1 MAPRSGN
8 QLNGTELRQYLAGYL
23 GRTALG
29 IGLALVAAGIGV
41 ILARMGLLLFGVTSW
56 VGWLAM
62 LLGGIGLGAGLG
74 SVTAWLWLK
83 GMGSAFSSFL
93 ALVAV
98 TAGVGGAWVAFRYG
112 TGVETECCA
121 SPTMGPLAYA
131 VVGAVILSNLATLG
145 CGVTG
150 QTAARILRRR
160 NRLTP
165 EGLMNPQAKKTLS
178 R

>member
-1 MAPRSGN
+1 M
-8 QLNGTELRQYLAGYL
+8 
-23 GRTALG
+23 
-29 IGLALVAAGIGV
+29 
-41 ILARMGLLLFGVTSW
+41 
-56 VGWLAM
+56 GWLAM

-98 TAGVGGAWVAFRYG
+98 AAGVGGAWLAFRYG
-112 TGVETECCA
+112 TGVEPECCA
-121 SPTMGPLAYA
+121 SPTMGPLSYA
-131 VVGAVILSNLATLG
+131 VIGAVIVANLATLV

-150 QTAARILRRR
+150 QTVARALRRR
-160 NRLTP
+160 NQLSPSSPVILQP
-165 EGLMNPQAKKTLS
+165 EETLS

>member
-1 MAPRSGN
+1 M
-8 QLNGTELRQYLAGYL
+8 RQYFAGYL
-23 GRTALG
+23 GRTVLG
-29 IGLALVAAGIGV
+29 VGLALVAAGLGV
-41 ILARMGLLLFGVTSW
+41 ILGRMGLLLFGVTSW
-56 VGWLAM
+56 AGWLAM
-62 LLGGIGLGAGLG
+62 LLGGTGLGAGLG

-83 GMGSAFSSFL
+83 GMGNLFSAFL

-98 TAGVGGAWVAFRYG
+98 TAGVGGAWIAFRYG
-112 TGVETECCA
+112 TGVEPECCA

-131 VVGAVILSNLATLG
+131 IVGAVIFSNVATLV

-160 NRLTP
+160 NRVSAINP
-165 EGLMNPQAKKTLS
+165 MIPQAEETLS

>member
-1 MAPRSGN
+1 MSG
-8 QLNGTELRQYLAGYL
+8 TDLRQYLAGYL

-29 IGLALVAAGIGV
+29 LGLALVAAGLGV

-83 GMGSAFSSFL
+83 GMGNRFSSFL

-98 TAGVGGAWVAFRYG
+98 TAGMGGAWLAFRYG
-112 TGVETECCA
+112 TGVEPECCA
-121 SPTMGPLAYA
+121 SPAMGPLAYA
-131 VVGAVILSNLATLG
+131 VIGAVILANLAILV

-150 QTAARILRRR
+150 QTMARTLRRR
-160 NRLTP
+160 NQASRQNP
-165 EGLMNPQAKKTLS
+165 MSPQAEETFS

>member
-1 MAPRSGN
+1 MNAAD
-8 QLNGTELRQYLAGYL
+8 LRQYFAGYL

-29 IGLALVAAGIGV
+29 IGLALIAAGLGV

-98 TAGVGGAWVAFRYG
+98 SAGVGGAWLAFRYG
-112 TGVETECCA
+112 TGVEPECCA
-121 SPTMGPLAYA
+121 SPTMGPLSYA
-131 VVGAVILSNLATLG
+131 VIGAVILANLATLT
-145 CGVTG
+145 CAVTG
-150 QTAARILRRR
+150 QTVARVLRRR
-160 NRLTP
+160 NHVSP
-165 EGLMNPQAKKTLS
+165 SSPIVPQAEETLS

>member
-1 MAPRSGN
+1 M
-8 QLNGTELRQYLAGYL
+8 RQYFAGYL

-29 IGLALVAAGIGV
+29 VGLALVAAGLGV

-83 GMGSAFSSFL
+83 GMGTVFSSFL

-98 TAGVGGAWVAFRYG
+98 TAGVGGAWIAFRYG
-112 TGVETECCA
+112 TGVEPECCA

-131 VVGAVILSNLATLG
+131 VIGSVILSNLATLVG
-145 CGVTG
+145 GVTG
-150 QTAARILRRR
+150 QTVARILRQR
-160 NRLTP
+160 NRLEP
-165 EGLMNPQAKKTLS
+165 DSHMIPQANETLS